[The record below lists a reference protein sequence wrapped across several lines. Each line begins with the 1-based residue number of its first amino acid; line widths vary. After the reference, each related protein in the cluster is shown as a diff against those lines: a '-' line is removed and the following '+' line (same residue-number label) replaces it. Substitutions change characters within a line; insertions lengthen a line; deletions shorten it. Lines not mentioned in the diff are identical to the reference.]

1 MKLREPSIL
10 SVFQVA
16 TFQGLIPLFYGLF
29 DSISVVL
36 PVLVVTCMV
45 LALSHF
51 IITHSTNRS
60 NNSSKSKSLLFMKS
74 YPVDYSQKSSSLPP
88 IKLNFQVKR
97 GQQESLSN
105 KLQLYIKFRTS
116 SNITF
121 NSPIESLMPSHL
133 SGRSHSIAN
142 PTPADVVMS
151 SKPPRMGQKNT
162 ENFKYSRLFEIKQR
176 KEGSFLQK
184 SYKAQE
190 LTKNLNKNKKNFHAL
205 PCKVE
210 RKQVKTVKREDIS
223 KKSIP
228 FLSDILNKVCRHG
241 SKVIFSQFGP
251 LESKEL
257 LIDID
262 HDLRINEVDLRLA
275 EEFKTVDT
283 CLQTESDEIVRNKRR
298 VIFNKNSSFS
308 KKKHSKDDSSSSSS
322 EN

>member
-1 MKLREPSIL
+1 
-10 SVFQVA
+10 
-16 TFQGLIPLFYGLF
+16 
-29 DSISVVL
+29 
-36 PVLVVTCMV
+36 
-45 LALSHF
+45 
-51 IITHSTNRS
+51 
-60 NNSSKSKSLLFMKS
+60 MKS
-74 YPVDYSQKSSSLPP
+74 NPPDYNKKSSSLPP
-88 IKLNFQVKR
+88 IKLNFQVKK

-133 SGRSHSIAN
+133 SRRSQSIAS
-142 PTPADVVMS
+142 PTPADIVMS
-151 SKPPRMGQKNT
+151 SKPPRISPKKT
-162 ENFKYSRLFEIKQR
+162 ESFKYSRLFEIRQR

-190 LTKNLNKNKKNFHAL
+190 LTKNLNKNKKVFHL
-205 PCKVE
+205 MPCKVE
-210 RKQVKTVKREDIS
+210 KNKVRTFKREDIS

-262 HDLRINEVDLRLA
+262 QDLHVNDVDLRLA
-275 EEFKTVDT
+275 EEFKTIDT
-283 CLQTESDEIVRNKRR
+283 CLQTESDEMVRNKRR

-308 KKKHSKDDSSSSSS
+308 KRKDSGDDRSSSSS